1 MSVINWRSA
10 AKAVDENRTQPASAS
25 PYDALAGAA
34 QRVDAAN
41 SALKRAQE
49 QLVSAEREYDAAR
62 MALASHM
69 PSYGVDA
76 LVDGR
81 RPSGGADAE

>member
-49 QLVSAEREYDAAR
+49 QLVSA
-62 MALASHM
+62 
-69 PSYGVDA
+69 
-76 LVDGR
+76 
-81 RPSGGADAE
+81 